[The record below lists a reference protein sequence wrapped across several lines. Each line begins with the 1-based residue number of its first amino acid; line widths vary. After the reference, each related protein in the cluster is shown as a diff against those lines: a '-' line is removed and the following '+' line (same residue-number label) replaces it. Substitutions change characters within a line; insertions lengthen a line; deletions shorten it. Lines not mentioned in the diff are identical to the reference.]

1 MRSSLFLPSQRRI
14 RTSKRTRTFS
24 NSSASF
30 LTRRTRS
37 KPHAASTMGTSE
49 TSTRQSNHSPAILS
63 PARSASRR
71 WSSSR
76 LAKGKKLHASRS
88 KSVFSPMSEKKFFVD
103 RKGNTSDALEALTL
117 NDPIALRDNLE
128 HEASSSAE
136 VQRMIGEGR
145 SESAAREES
154 IVGRLSR
161 WPLEALQKLLEQRP
175 ADNLAH
181 RARKKREDKDALRE
195 QLIEEGRNIKE

>member
-1 MRSSLFLPSQRRI
+1 
-14 RTSKRTRTFS
+14 
-24 NSSASF
+24 
-30 LTRRTRS
+30 
-37 KPHAASTMGTSE
+37 
-49 TSTRQSNHSPAILS
+49 
-63 PARSASRR
+63 
-71 WSSSR
+71 
-76 LAKGKKLHASRS
+76 
-88 KSVFSPMSEKKFFVD
+88 MSEKKFFVD

-145 SESAAREES
+145 SESAAREEF